1 MNYFSLAGRL
11 FEKAVAEGIDRQD
24 LKLISEWPIE
34 KISILFAAADGVR
47 SHFCGK
53 EVDPCTLM
61 SIRSGGCSEDCAF
74 CSQSAHN
81 NTDVKVE
88 ELASPD
94 EISRRCEQAYDA
106 GFPFCTVSSG
116 RRLTRTDLETVC
128 GALSGCKGE
137 KHASLGILSDEEF
150 SMLVNAGVTC
160 YNHNLETSR
169 SFFPNIVTT
178 HSYDERVDTV
188 IRAKR
193 AGLNVCCGG
202 IFGLGESWA
211 DRIEFCLELRDLD
224 VDTVPINF
232 LNAIPGTRV
241 SPPKETPMELLKIV
255 SMFRLA
261 LPSKCIKVCGGRE
274 VNLGSLQSMIFLA
287 GANGYVS
294 GGYLT
299 TPGAGTDAD
308 NQMIKALGL
317 EKRLKSGK
325 KGSEKIS

>member
-1 MNYFSLAGRL
+1 MNYFSTADKL
-11 FEKAVAEGIDRQD
+11 FQKAIADKIDEKD
-24 LKLISEWPIE
+24 LELISEWPLE
-34 KISILFAAADGVR
+34 KISVLFAAADGAR
-47 SHFCGK
+47 THFCGK

-61 SIRSGGCSEDCAF
+61 SIRSGGCGEDCAF

-81 NTDVKVE
+81 STDVKIQ
-88 ELASPD
+88 ELAHPD
-94 EISRRCEQAYDA
+94 EISRRCEQAYEA
-106 GFPFCTVSSG
+106 GFPFCVVSSG
-116 RRLTRTDLETVC
+116 RRLTRKDLETVLS
-128 GALSGCKGE
+128 ALSGCRGE

-150 SMLVNAGVTC
+150 SMLVRAGVTC

-169 SFFPNIVTT
+169 SYFPKIVTT

-188 IRAKR
+188 RRAKR

-202 IFGLGESWA
+202 IFGLGETWT
-211 DRIEFCLELRDLD
+211 DRIEFCLELRELD

-241 SPPKETPMELLKIV
+241 SPPRESPMEFLKIV

-308 NQMIKALGL
+308 DRMIRALGL
-317 EKRLKSGK
+317 EKRVEKEKSGS
-325 KGSEKIS
+325 GGV